1 MMEGIREYLMG
12 AGAAAVICAL
22 VLGLFPKKDGLSGMI
37 RMLCGTIMTLT
48 LLSPIAGSRLED
60 LAGLSSA
67 MDREASAAV
76 EQGKDMAEKE
86 LETVIKSRCEAYILD
101 KAKEL
106 GVRISVSIT
115 LDDAGLPAGAQI
127 SGQLSPYARGE
138 LKRILEEDL
147 GIGEAAQKWI

>member
-1 MMEGIREYLMG
+1 MMDGIGQYIMG

-22 VLGLFPKKDGLSGMI
+22 VMGLFPKKDGISGVT
-37 RMLCGTIMTLT
+37 RMLCGAMMTMT
-48 LLSPIAGSRLED
+48 LLSPIGKSSLED

-67 MDREASAAV
+67 MDREAAASV
-76 EQGKDMAEKE
+76 EEGKDLAKRE

-106 GVRISVSIT
+106 GVQISVSIT

-127 SGQLSPYARGE
+127 SGRLSPYARAE

-147 GIGEAAQKWI
+147 LIGEAAQKWI

>member
-1 MMEGIREYLMG
+1 MMEGIRQYVMG